1 MGISNKLSFIL
12 GAAEIFIYAG
22 GVFGWSFIEYILK
35 QESIFFT
42 TYCGHDNRTDPKL
55 ENSTFTASS
64 PLYCPAGQKAFQS
77 AFTWMLVRVVLFNW
91 RGNYH

>member
-1 MGISNKLSFIL
+1 MGISNKLSFIF
-12 GAAEIFIYAG
+12 GATEIFIYAG

-35 QESIFFT
+35 QESIYFT
-42 TYCGHDNRTDPKL
+42 TYCGNITDPQH

-77 AFTWMLVRVVLFNW
+77 AFTWMLVRVVLYN
-91 RGNYH
+91 